1 MVNIT
6 QYRAASYKYRA
17 FLRVY
22 ANIIHSRQID
32 DEPVV
37 ANTQT
42 REIVAAPA
50 NRNQQFMFAAE
61 IHCCDD
67 VCHIRAP
74 RDDTRSS
81 VNHSIINF
89 ASFIVTC
96 VTWLNQL
103 ATHAASQRSSSFF
116 GEHVVLPRSN
126 QSLRNIGWRFQPK
139 RR

>member
-6 QYRAASYKYRA
+6 QYRAASCKYRA

-42 REIVAAPA
+42 CEIVAAPA

-67 VCHIRAP
+67 VCHVRAP
-74 RDDTRSS
+74 RDHPRSS
-81 VNHSIINF
+81 VDHSIVNL
-89 ASFIVTC
+89 ASFIVTR
-96 VTWLNQL
+96 VTCLNHL
-103 ATHAASQRSSSFF
+103 ATHVASQGSSSFF
-116 GEHVVLPRSN
+116 GEHLVLQGSKSGATN
-126 QSLRNIGWRFQPK
+126 GVGWRT
-139 RR
+139 